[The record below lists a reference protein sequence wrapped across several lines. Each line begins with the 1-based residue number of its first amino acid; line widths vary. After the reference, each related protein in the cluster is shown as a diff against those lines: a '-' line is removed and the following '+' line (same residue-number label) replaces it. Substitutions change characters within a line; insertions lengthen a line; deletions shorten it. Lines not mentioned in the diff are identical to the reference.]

1 MTATGSNLEI
11 VLYALRDHLSL
22 VRNGIDP
29 REYDEDAEKYLAQ
42 IDKLIA
48 RAEKELRS

>member
-1 MTATGSNLEI
+1 MTATGENLQI
-11 VLYALRDHLSL
+11 ILYALRDHRSL
-22 VRNGIDP
+22 YSNSIDP